1 MNSKKLIIFE
11 YPILFN
17 ILNEISEVL
26 NFDLIQTDR
35 NHLND
40 IEKKLTS
47 DFLVISKDQNSVK
60 SSHLVLKNLPLKIT
74 KLVELLNVE
83 FLKKKFNEQSN
94 ITVSKYTIN
103 TNSREMILHNQKLRL
118 TEKEIKMII
127 YLSQRKK
134 PIKINELQEKVWGYQ
149 SKLETHTVETHIY
162 RLRKKINS

>member
-60 SSHLVLKNLPLKIT
+60 SL
-74 KLVELLNVE
+74 
-83 FLKKKFNEQSN
+83 
-94 ITVSKYTIN
+94 
-103 TNSREMILHNQKLRL
+103 QK
-118 TEKEIKMII
+118 E
-127 YLSQRKK
+127 
-134 PIKINELQEKVWGYQ
+134 VWEYG
-149 SKLETHTVETHIY
+149 SDLETHTVETHIY
-162 RLRKKINS
+162 RLRKKIKEKFKDDNFIISSKEGYIIN

>member
-47 DFLVISKDQNSVK
+47 DFLEISKDQNSV
-60 SSHLVLKNLPLKIT
+60 I
-74 KLVELLNVE
+74 
-83 FLKKKFNEQSN
+83 
-94 ITVSKYTIN
+94 
-103 TNSREMILHNQKLRL
+103 
-118 TEKEIKMII
+118 
-127 YLSQRKK
+127 
-134 PIKINELQEKVWGYQ
+134 
-149 SKLETHTVETHIY
+149 
-162 RLRKKINS
+162 